1 MGRVTALPATDTIRI
16 GALHSSSGTMALAE
30 TSLRDVLMME
40 VARINAAGGLLGRQL
55 EVVALNPDSDW
66 MAYRD
71 MAHALIH
78 EHQVAA
84 IFGCWTSISRKSVL
98 PVVEDADCLLLY
110 PMQYEGEEQS
120 RNIFYFGATPN
131 QQAIPALE
139 YMMSPAGGAF
149 SRFFFLGTD
158 YVYPHTTNRVL
169 KSFLEAAGL
178 VAANFP
184 EQYVPFGHCEWDKE
198 IAALKQFYA
207 QGRGVVISTLNG
219 ASNLSF
225 YKAMRK
231 AGFPADELPIM
242 AFSVSEAEL
251 QALDPEDVAGHYAC
265 WGYFMSH
272 PSPQNAAFIAA
283 WRAYAK
289 DERPIYQPM
298 ESTAVS
304 LRMWCKAV
312 TEAGTT
318 ATKPVR
324 QFMYGQSEAAL
335 CGGNYL
341 MGVNHHVDMRVF
353 IGRATRERQFAL
365 VWEAPRAI
373 PGDPWAAATIIADT
387 RAANAQRDLL
397 EALPTPLIVLDA
409 HGEAR
414 YRSASTHKY
423 FGSSIGKASLA
434 AIREVARH
442 LEDDDEEVAPGDEHL
457 HEITVR
463 NPHGRT
469 HYMTVAVRRMVFGG
483 DDARILSLADVT
495 HSRRIEDE
503 LREANEQLQHLA
515 TTDSLTGVSNRRHFF
530 GQADDEMQRM
540 RRHRRPAA
548 MFMLDL
554 DHFKALND
562 RHGHGAGDK
571 VLVEA
576 SSRVRQLLRGHD
588 QFGRLGGEEFA
599 GLLPETDITAAFA
612 VAQRVRE
619 SIAAIRLK
627 LGDAQVNVTCSIGL
641 TAIVPDTDTPESAL
655 KRADAALYNAKQA
668 GRDRVLI
675 V

>member
-1 MGRVTALPATDTIRI
+1 MTEPIRI
-16 GALHSSSGTMALAE
+16 GALHSTTGTMALAE
-30 TSLRDVLMME
+30 TSLRDVLLME
-40 VARINAAGGLLGRQL
+40 VARINAAGGLLGRPI
-55 EVVALNPDSDW
+55 EVVAPNPGSDW

-78 EHQVAA
+78 EQKVEAL
-84 IFGCWTSISRKSVL
+84 FGCWTSVSRKSVL
-98 PVVEDADCLLLY
+98 PVAEQGDRLLFY

-139 YMMSPAGGAF
+139 YMMSPAAGAF

-169 KSFLEAAGL
+169 KSFLDATGLPAAK
-178 VAANFP
+178 FP
-184 EQYVPFGHCEWDKE
+184 EHYVPFGHNEWSAE
-198 IAALKQFYA
+198 ITALKQFHA
-207 QGRGVVISTLNG
+207 QGRGVIISTLNG
-219 ASNLSF
+219 ESNLSF
-225 YKAMRK
+225 YKALRE
-231 AGFPADELPIM
+231 AGLPPAELPVM

-251 QALDPEDVAGHYAC
+251 QALAPEDVAGHYAC
-265 WGYFMSH
+265 WGYFMSYA
-272 PSPQNAAFIAA
+272 SPENAAFIAD
-283 WRAYAK
+283 WRAFAK
-289 DERPIYQPM
+289 DGRPIYQPM

-304 LRMWCKAV
+304 LRMWCQAA

-324 QFMYGQSEAAL
+324 QFMYGQSAPAL
-335 CGGNYL
+335 CGGRYT
-341 MGVNHHVDMRVF
+341 MGVNHHVDMRVL
-353 IGRATRERQFAL
+353 IGRATRDRQFEV
-365 VWEAPRAI
+365 VWESPRAI

-397 EALPTPLIVLDA
+397 EALPTPLIVLDT

-423 FGSSIGKASLA
+423 FGSTIGTASLA
-434 AIREVARH
+434 AIREVTRQ
-442 LEDDDEEVAPGDEHL
+442 LEHESESGEGTL
-457 HEITVR
+457 HEITIR
-463 NPHGRT
+463 NPRGQT
-469 HYMTVAVRRMVFGG
+469 HYMTVASRRMVFGG
-483 DDARILSLADVT
+483 DDAHLLSLADVT
-495 HSRRIEDE
+495 HIRRIEEE

-515 TTDSLTGVSNRRHFF
+515 TTDSLTDVSNRRHFLS
-530 GQADDEMQRM
+530 QAADELQRM
-540 RRHRRPAA
+540 RRHRRPGV

-562 RHGHGAGDK
+562 RYGHDAGDK
-571 VLVEA
+571 MLVEA
-576 SSRVRQLLRGHD
+576 SSRVRQMLRGHD
-588 QFGRLGGEEFA
+588 LFGRLGGEEFA

-619 SIAAIRLK
+619 SIAAIRIK
-627 LGDAQVNVTCSIGL
+627 AGEESASVTCSIGL
-641 TAIVPDTDTPESAL
+641 SPIVPDNDTPELAL

-675 V
+675 G

>member
-1 MGRVTALPATDTIRI
+1 
-16 GALHSSSGTMALAE
+16 MALAE

-40 VARINAAGGLLGRQL
+40 VERINAAGGLLGRRL

-71 MAHALIH
+71 MAHTLIH
-78 EHQVAA
+78 EHKVAA

-139 YMMSPAGGAF
+139 FMMSPPGGAF

-169 KSFLEAAGL
+169 KSFLEATGL
-178 VAANFP
+178 PAESFP
-184 EQYVPFGHCEWDKE
+184 EQYVPFGHSDWTAEV
-198 IAALKQFYA
+198 AALREFYA
-207 QGRGVVISTLNG
+207 RGRGVVISTLNG

-225 YKAMRK
+225 YKALRE
-231 AGFPADELPIM
+231 AGFPAGELPVM

-272 PSPQNAAFIAA
+272 PSPENAAFIAA

-312 TEAGTT
+312 TEAGSS

-324 QFMYGQSEAAL
+324 QFMYGLKEPAL
-335 CGGNYL
+335 CGGDYL
-341 MGVNHHVDMRVF
+341 MGVNHHVAMRVF
-353 IGRATRERQFAL
+353 IGRATRERQFEL
-365 VWEAPRAI
+365 VWEAARAI

-423 FGSSIGKASLA
+423 FGSSIGKASLT

-442 LEDDDEEVAPGDEHL
+442 LEDEDGVTPGDEHL

-469 HYMTVAVRRMVFGG
+469 HHMTVAVRRMVFGG

-495 HSRRIEDE
+495 HIRRIEDE

-530 GQADDEMQRM
+530 AQATDELARM

-548 MFMLDL
+548 MLMLDL
-554 DHFKALND
+554 DHFKSLND
-562 RHGHGAGDK
+562 RHGHDAGDK
-571 VLVEA
+571 MLIEA
-576 SSRVRQLLRGHD
+576 STRIRMLLRGNDH
-588 QFGRLGGEEFA
+588 FGRLGGEEFA
-599 GLLPETDITAAFA
+599 GMLPETDIAAAFA

-627 LGDAQVNVTCSIGL
+627 IGDELVNMTCSIGL
-641 TAIVPDTDTPESAL
+641 TAILPDSDTPELAL
-655 KRADAALYNAKQA
+655 KRADTALYNAKQA

-675 V
+675 G

>member
-1 MGRVTALPATDTIRI
+1 MFAPEPIRI
-16 GALHSSSGTMALAE
+16 GALHSTSGTMALAE
-30 TSLRDVLMME
+30 TSLRDVLLME
-40 VARINAAGGLLGRQL
+40 AARVNAAGGVLGRPV
-55 EVVALNPDSDW
+55 EVITRNPGSDW

-71 MAHALIH
+71 MAHELIRDH
-78 EHQVAA
+78 EVAA
-84 IFGCWTSISRKSVL
+84 LFGCWTSISRKSVL
-98 PVVEDADCLLLY
+98 PVVEDADRLLFY

-149 SRFFFLGTD
+149 SRFFFIGTD
-158 YVYPHTTNRVL
+158 YVYPRTTNRVL
-169 KSFLEAAGL
+169 KSFLDATGLAAG
-178 VAANFP
+178 NFP
-184 EQYVPFGHCEWDKE
+184 EYYVPFGHSDWSGE
-198 IAALKQFYA
+198 IAALREFYA
-207 QGRGVVISTLNG
+207 QGRGVIISTING
-219 ASNLSF
+219 ESNLSF
-225 YKAMRK
+225 YHAIRE
-231 AGFPADELPIM
+231 AGLPAEELPIM

-251 QALDPEDVAGHYAC
+251 QALAPEDVAGHYAC

-272 PSPQNAAFIAA
+272 PSAENAAFIAA
-283 WRAYAK
+283 WRDYAK
-289 DERPIYQPM
+289 DQRPIYQPM
-298 ESTAVS
+298 ESTAIGF
-304 LRMWCKAV
+304 RMWCKAV

-324 QFMYGQSEAAL
+324 QFMYGQTETAL
-335 CGGNYL
+335 CGGRYL
-341 MGVNHHVDMRVF
+341 MDVNHHVDMRVF
-353 IGRATRERQFAL
+353 IGRATTERQFEV
-365 VWEAPRAI
+365 VWEAPRPI

-423 FGSSIGKASLA
+423 FGSTIGKVSLA
-434 AIREVARH
+434 AIQEVARR
-442 LEDDDEEVAPGDEHL
+442 LESEIDSGEQSDEHL

-483 DDARILSLADVT
+483 GDAHILSLADVT
-495 HSRRIEDE
+495 HIRRIENE
-503 LREANEQLQHLA
+503 LREANERLQHLA
-515 TTDSLTGVSNRRHFF
+515 TTDSLTEVSNRRHFLQ
-530 GQADDEMQRM
+530 QAQDEMQRM

-562 RHGHGAGDK
+562 RHGHDAGDK
-571 VLVEA
+571 VLIEA
-576 SSRVRQLLRGHD
+576 SSRIRQLLRGHD
-588 QFGRLGGEEFA
+588 LFGRMGGEEFA

-627 LGDAQVNVTCSIGL
+627 IGNDTVTVTCSIGMS
-641 TAIVPDTDTPESAL
+641 AVIAETDTPESAL

-668 GRDRVLI
+668 GRNRVLI
-675 V
+675 G

>member
-1 MGRVTALPATDTIRI
+1 MNAPIRI
-16 GALHSSSGTMALAE
+16 GALHSITGTMALAE
-30 TSLRDVLMME
+30 SSLRDVLLME
-40 VARINAAGGLLGRQL
+40 VARVNASGGLLGRQI
-55 EVVALNPDSDW
+55 EVMAPNPGSDW

-71 MAHALIH
+71 MAHSLIH
-78 EHQVAA
+78 EHQVEAL
-84 IFGCWTSISRKSVL
+84 FGCWTSISRKSVL
-98 PVVEDADCLLLY
+98 PAVEEGDRLLFY

-131 QQAIPALE
+131 QQAIPAVE
-139 YMMSPAGGAF
+139 YMMSPAAGAF

-169 KSFLEAAGL
+169 KSFLEATGL
-178 VAANFP
+178 PGNKFP
-184 EQYVPFGHCEWDKE
+184 EHYVPFGHSDWSAE
-198 IAALKQFYA
+198 IAALRQFHA
-207 QGRGVVISTLNG
+207 QGRGVIISTLNG

-225 YKAMRK
+225 YKALRE
-231 AGFPADELPIM
+231 AGLPPGELPVM

-272 PSPQNAAFIAA
+272 ASPENAAFTAA
-283 WRAYAK
+283 WRGHAQ
-289 DERPIYQPM
+289 DQRPIYQPM

-304 LRMWCKAV
+304 FRMWCQAV
-312 TEAGTT
+312 TDAGTT
-318 ATKPVR
+318 ATKAVR
-324 QFMYGQSEAAL
+324 QFMYGQSAPAL
-335 CGGNYL
+335 CGGRYT

-353 IGRATRERQFAL
+353 IGRARRDRQFEV
-365 VWEAPRAI
+365 VWESPRAI

-397 EALPTPLIVLDA
+397 EALPTPLIVLDT

-423 FGSSIGKASLA
+423 FGSTIGTASLA

-442 LEDDDEEVAPGDEHL
+442 LQQEEEGTQGGTSAEGGGHL
-457 HEITVR
+457 HEITIR
-463 NPHGRT
+463 NPRGQT
-469 HYMTVAVRRMVFGG
+469 HYMTVASRRMVFGG
-483 DDARILSLADVT
+483 DDAHLLSLADVT
-495 HSRRIEDE
+495 HIRRIEDE

-515 TTDSLTGVSNRRHFF
+515 TTDSLTGVSNRRHFLS
-530 GQADDEMQRM
+530 QSADELQRM
-540 RRHRRPAA
+540 RRHHRPGV

-562 RHGHGAGDK
+562 RHGHDAGDRM
-571 VLVEA
+571 LVEA
-576 SSRVRQLLRGHD
+576 SSRVRQMLRGHD
-588 QFGRLGGEEFA
+588 LFGRLGGEEFA
-599 GLLPETDITAAFA
+599 GMLPETDITAAFA

-627 LGDAQVNVTCSIGL
+627 VGEELAHVTCSIGMTTIL
-641 TAIVPDTDTPESAL
+641 PEGDTPELAL
-655 KRADAALYNAKQA
+655 KRADAALYLAKQT

-675 V
+675 G

>member
-1 MGRVTALPATDTIRI
+1 MAQTDSIRI
-16 GALHSSSGTMALAE
+16 GALHSTSGTMALAE
-30 TSLRDVLMME
+30 TSLRDVLLME
-40 VARINAAGGLLGRQL
+40 VARVNAAGGLLGRQI

-71 MAHALIH
+71 MAHSLIH
-78 EHQVAA
+78 QHQVAA
-84 IFGCWTSISRKSVL
+84 LFGCWTSVSRKSVL
-98 PVVEDADCLLLY
+98 PVVEDGDCLLYY

-131 QQAIPALE
+131 QQAIPAME
-139 YMMSPAGGAF
+139 YMMSPGAGAF

-169 KSFLEAAGL
+169 KSFLDAAGL
-178 VAANFP
+178 AADKFP
-184 EQYVPFGHCEWDKE
+184 EHYVPFGHSDWTAE
-198 IAALKQFYA
+198 IAALRAFHA
-207 QGRGVVISTLNG
+207 QGRGVIISTLNG

-225 YKAMRK
+225 YKALRQ
-231 AGFPADELPIM
+231 AGFPPDELPVM

-251 QALDPEDVAGHYAC
+251 QALEPEDVAGHYAC
-265 WGYFMSH
+265 WGYFMSYA
-272 PSPQNAAFIAA
+272 SPANADFIAA
-283 WRAYAK
+283 WRAYSR
-289 DERPIYQPM
+289 DQRPIYQPM
-298 ESTAVS
+298 ESTAIGF
-304 LRMWCKAV
+304 RMWCQAV
-312 TEAGTT
+312 AEAGTT
-318 ATKPVR
+318 ATKSVR
-324 QFMYGQSEAAL
+324 QFMYGQTAAAL
-335 CGGNYL
+335 CGGKYT

-353 IGRATRERQFAL
+353 IGRAGADRQFEV
-365 VWEAPRAI
+365 VWESPRAI

-387 RAANAQRDLL
+387 RAANAQRELL

-423 FGSSIGKASLA
+423 FGSTIGTASLT
-434 AIREVARH
+434 AIREVARV
-442 LEDDDEEVAPGDEHL
+442 LESEHAGGETGHL
-457 HEITVR
+457 HEITIR
-463 NPHGRT
+463 NPRGQT
-469 HYMTVAVRRMVFGG
+469 HYMTVSSRRMVFGG
-483 DDARILSLADVT
+483 DDAHILSLADVT
-495 HSRRIEDE
+495 HIRRIEDE

-530 GQADDEMQRM
+530 TQALDELTRM

-554 DHFKALND
+554 DHFKSLND
-562 RHGHGAGDK
+562 RHGHDAGDK

-576 SSRVRQLLRGHD
+576 ASRVRQLLRGHD
-588 QFGRLGGEEFA
+588 VFGRLGGEEFA

-619 SIAAIRLK
+619 SVAAIRIK
-627 LGDAQVNVTCSIGL
+627 LGEEAVNATCSIGM
-641 TAIVPDTDTPESAL
+641 TAILPDGDTPESAL
-655 KRADAALYNAKQA
+655 KRADGALYLAKQA

-675 V
+675 G